1 MKMIFVDSD
10 VVIAYNLIED
20 EQHQKAI
27 KVFERISAGNYGDM
41 VISEY
46 NIIEVATVIG
56 LKESY
61 SKSIEVCEILM
72 DAKEVKIVKGDL
84 IFSDSWKEF
93 KLHRNLKL
101 SFIDASN
108 LVAMRQLGIDS
119 IATFDKKFKRIEGIK
134 VIDK

>member
-56 LKESY
+56 LKELR
-61 SKSIEVCEILM
+61 E
-72 DAKEVKIVKGDL
+72 
-84 IFSDSWKEF
+84 
-93 KLHRNLKL
+93 
-101 SFIDASN
+101 
-108 LVAMRQLGIDS
+108 
-119 IATFDKKFKRIEGIK
+119 
-134 VIDK
+134 

>member
-1 MKMIFVDSD
+1 MIFVDSD
-10 VVIAYNLIED
+10 VIIAYNVIED

-56 LKESY
+56 LKENY
-61 SKSIEVCEILM
+61 TKSVEVCEILM

-84 IFSDSWKEF
+84 IFGDSWKE
-93 KLHRNLKL
+93 LKL
-101 SFIDASN
+101 N
-108 LVAMRQLGIDS
+108 
-119 IATFDKKFKRIEGIK
+119 
-134 VIDK
+134 